1 MNDFELSLKLFWFV
15 LTHFL
20 MFRKYKHIGKSG
32 CIVEMNRIPN
42 ECYRN
47 SFQEMAYNLNNEL
60 GLHLQC
66 AIVCYIY
73 YKCTPMFMYVYE
85 LDVFHL

>member
-1 MNDFELSLKLFWFV
+1 
-15 LTHFL
+15 
-20 MFRKYKHIGKSG
+20 
-32 CIVEMNRIPN
+32 MNRIPN

>member
-1 MNDFELSLKLFWFV
+1 
-15 LTHFL
+15 
-20 MFRKYKHIGKSG
+20 MFRKYKQIGKSG

-73 YKCTPMFMYVYE
+73 YKCTPMFMYILTRCISFIE
-85 LDVFHL
+85 TSNL